1 MASSSKN
8 SSDRVAIAHN
18 QSGVRA
24 NPKKSKAKP
33 SDPSQ
38 RKVVYK
44 SVLDN
49 PQEVSWPN
57 VPLNLQNTI
66 LARVVDLITES
77 GISKFLQNRES
88 RARHE
93 KNKRRKALL
102 EKRLSSQ
109 KGQKDASAVKPSA
122 KRKRDEEDA
131 IVEAAMD
138 PLTAVADL
146 PSSKRARIS
155 PIANGEEDQ
164 ETTISVNPST
174 TSSPSVIEM
183 AIVQDSKT
191 SDSVSKGTFV
201 PPDDIGSSGESL
213 SPPELW
219 NHVVFG
225 INEVT
230 KRLEEQSQA
239 RRHVISRGS
248 VQTPNTHAR
257 APLALVL
264 VCLADINPR
273 LLVAHVP
280 PLVAACNS
288 RPKDVPGLDVVH
300 LVQLPKHSET
310 QLADAFG
317 VRRLSVLAFDAHT
330 PTLSNLLA
338 FLTSVDPPH
347 APWLASALPSRDAN
361 SDGPDP
367 ASSTRNLYAP
377 TKIKQI
383 KTTAP
388 KDAKLAKEMRAKARA
403 EAKSRK
409 PAKSDK
415 MGTKRVVIKSKTQKG
430 A

>member
-1 MASSSKN
+1 M
-8 SSDRVAIAHN
+8 
-18 QSGVRA
+18 
-24 NPKKSKAKP
+24 
-33 SDPSQ
+33 
-38 RKVVYK
+38 
-44 SVLDN
+44 
-49 PQEVSWPN
+49 
-57 VPLNLQNTI
+57 PLNLQNTV
-66 LARVVDLITES
+66 LARVVDLITGS
-77 GISKFLQNRES
+77 GISQFLRNRES

-102 EKRLSSQ
+102 EKRLDSQ

-155 PIANGEEDQ
+155 PIANGEGVQ

-174 TSSPSVIEM
+174 TTSPSVIEM

-248 VQTPNTHAR
+248 VQTPNTHTR

-317 VRRLSVLAFDAHT
+317 VRRLSVLAFDVSRSFKLLRPFDIDDLHQAHT

-361 SDGPDP
+361 SDGPNP

-388 KDAKLAKEMRAKARA
+388 KDAKLAKEMRAKART

-415 MGTKRVVIKSKTQKG
+415 MGTRRVFLKSKTQKG